1 MNIKKKAMKTPY
13 YKIKIYKNQF
23 SISLN
28 KKYAKYIYS
37 FATHLEFA
45 LQLYSADVS
54 FVSRDTMTIRGTFN
68 DVFTSVERA
77 IIEQIQ
83 YYFSNK

>member
-1 MNIKKKAMKTPY
+1 MKTPY
-13 YKIKIYKNQF
+13 YKIKIIGNHF

-45 LQLYSADVS
+45 LQLYSVDIF
-54 FVSRDTMTIRGTFN
+54 FVSRDGMVIRGI
-68 DVFTSVERA
+68 FTDFAGLKIA
-77 IIEQIQ
+77 ITEQIK